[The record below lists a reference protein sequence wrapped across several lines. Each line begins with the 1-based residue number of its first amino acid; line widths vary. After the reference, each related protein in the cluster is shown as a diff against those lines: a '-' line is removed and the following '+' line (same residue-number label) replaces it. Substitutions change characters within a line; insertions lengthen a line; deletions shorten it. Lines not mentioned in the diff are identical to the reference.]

1 LIEQNWTVLLATTV
15 AWLLT
20 WVVVRLAPL
29 HQRASADHDITGVQ
43 KFHSKPVP
51 RVGGVGIAGALAV
64 ALLWGAWQGGL
75 GVHAIWLLAAAAP
88 AFFAGLAEDLTKRV
102 GVLARLAATMASA
115 ALGVWLLD
123 AQLNRLGIPLMD
135 GWLQSVAALSFVVT
149 LVAVGGLANAVNIID
164 GFNGLSA
171 GATGLMFTAFAY
183 VAWQVGDTLLL
194 HTCLAMVGALF
205 GFAVWNWPRGLIFL
219 GDGGA
224 YLVGFVLAEVAVLLV
239 VRHPEVSPWLGMLV
253 CAYPVTE
260 TLFTMY
266 RRRFIHGTSPGQPD
280 AMHLHT
286 LIHRRLVRNA
296 STVPKG
302 EGLAARNSA
311 TSPYLWGLTLFSV
324 LPAVAFWRYP
334 ALLLAASV
342 AFVLV
347 YLAMYRMIVH
357 FRSPRWLRRRVA

>member
-1 LIEQNWTVLLATTV
+1 MIEQGWTVVFASTV
-15 AWLLT
+15 AWLLS
-20 WVVVRLAPL
+20 WAVVRYAYL
-29 HQRASADHDITGVQ
+29 HEHASADHDLVGVQ

-51 RVGGVGIAGALAV
+51 RVGGVGIAGALAA
-64 ALLWGAWQGGL
+64 ALLWGAWRGGL
-75 GVHAIWLLAAAAP
+75 GVQAIWVLVAAAP

-102 GVLARLAATMASA
+102 GVLSRLIATMASA
-115 ALGVWLLD
+115 ALGMWLLD
-123 AQLNRLGIPLMD
+123 AQLNRLGIPLID
-135 GWLQSVAALSFVVT
+135 GWLLSVAVLSFVVT

-194 HTCLAMVGALF
+194 HTCLAMVGALV
-205 GFAVWNWPRGLIFL
+205 GFLVWNWPRGLIFL

-296 STVPKG
+296 LTVPKG
-302 EGLAARNSA
+302 DGLAARNSA
-311 TSPYLWGLTLFSV
+311 TSPYLWGLTLISV

-334 ALLLAASV
+334 VLLAVASM
-342 AFVLV
+342 AFVIV
-347 YLAMYRMIVH
+347 YVAMYRAIVH
-357 FRSPRWLRRRVA
+357 FRTPRWLLRRVT